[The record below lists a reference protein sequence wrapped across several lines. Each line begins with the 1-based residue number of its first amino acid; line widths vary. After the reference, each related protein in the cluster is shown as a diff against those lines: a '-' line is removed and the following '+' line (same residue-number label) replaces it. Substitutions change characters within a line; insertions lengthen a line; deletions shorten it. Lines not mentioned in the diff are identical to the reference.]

1 MKFETLNLNSRL
13 LQSISDRGYTDMTD
27 VQEKTLAQTLEGRDV
42 AVQSQTGTGKTAA
55 FLITLYEIMLKSDPD
70 RRGKALII
78 VPTRE
83 LAVQIEEEADLL
95 NHNTD
100 FSVCSFYGGVGYDKQ
115 LSALSRGVD
124 IAIGTPGR
132 LIDLSQRRN
141 LRLKEY
147 RYLVIDEADRLFD
160 MGFLPDI
167 QTLIQSMPPKEKRYS
182 MLFSATLNRAS
193 RQLAFEHLMDPVFI
207 EVTPEQMTVDSITQE
222 LYHVKSHIKLNLML
236 GILKRDNPKNAL
248 IFTNTRHKAFD
259 LAKRLTA
266 NGYRARHITGDLP
279 QKQRLQVMD
288 DFKSGRFAFLV
299 ATDVAA
305 RGLQIDGLEMV
316 INYDVPQDCENY
328 VHRIGRTA
336 RMGNAGKAVTLASEQ
351 TFLHQDAIE
360 KFIGERIPVLEPD
373 SSLYEIDKSLQAVIT
388 RKFQKFT
395 SRRGETDRPR
405 RERDGRSSSRGSRQK
420 NTNRTV

>member
-1 MKFETLNLNSRL
+1 MKFDTLQLNSRL
-13 LQSISDRGYTDMTD
+13 LHSIRDRGYTEMTE

-55 FLITLYEIMLKSDPD
+55 FLITLYEMMLKNRPGQ
-70 RRGKALII
+70 RGKALII

-95 NHNTD
+95 NHHTD
-100 FSVCSFYGGVGYDKQ
+100 FSICSFFGGVGYDKQ
-115 LSALSRGVD
+115 LDALRKGVD

-132 LIDLSQRRN
+132 LIDLSQKRY
-141 LRLKEY
+141 LKLNEY
-147 RYLVIDEADRLFD
+147 RYIVIDEADRLFD

-167 QTLIQSMPPKEKRYS
+167 QTLIQSMPPKQNRYS

-193 RQLAFEHLMDPVFI
+193 RQLAYEHLMDPVFI
-207 EVTPEQMTVDSITQE
+207 EVTPEQMTVESITQE

-248 IFTNTRHKAFD
+248 VFTNTRHKALD

-266 NGYRARHITGDLP
+266 NGYKARHITGDLP
-279 QKQRLQVMD
+279 QNKRLQVMD
-288 DFKSGRFAFLV
+288 DFKAGRFGFLV

-316 INYDVPQDCENY
+316 INYDVPEDCENY

-336 RMGNAGKAVTLASEQ
+336 RMGKTGKAVTLASER

-360 KFIGERIPVLEPD
+360 DFIGERIPVLEPD
-373 SSLYEIDKSLQAVIT
+373 SSLYETDKSLQAVIT
-388 RKFQKFT
+388 RKFQKFGSRRESSH
-395 SRRGETDRPR
+395 SRRG
-405 RERDGRSSSRGSRQK
+405 GASRQSQ
-420 NTNRTV
+420 RRSRS